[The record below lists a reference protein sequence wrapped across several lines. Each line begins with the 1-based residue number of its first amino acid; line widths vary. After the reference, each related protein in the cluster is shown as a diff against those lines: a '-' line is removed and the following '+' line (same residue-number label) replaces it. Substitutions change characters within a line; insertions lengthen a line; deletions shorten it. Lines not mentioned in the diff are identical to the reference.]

1 MGPHGQGSSAHTGAP
16 QPQSQGKDF
25 CPTGKRDGAGGQSP
39 LWSIP
44 WGPLAQGAPAVS
56 PLWHLLPKL
65 GPGQQPH
72 RDPRGQCPRGEV
84 GPWLRA
90 PQLCAPQL
98 RVPISA
104 DAPVHQEGTARWHN
118 LPEGALAAH
127 TCLQGQ
133 IRAIPRLTPLA
144 AMGSG
149 ATLGGPCHLGWVLQP
164 NVPSQVA
171 WGHVASGLAPLPAQ
185 HLGTERCTGHKRG
198 VPVAKGQW
206 DQWDLA
212 AGDRLWGQA
221 PCSRLG
227 ASCPGP
233 TQGCS
238 HFPAAPV
245 PSHRLGESPNKSKVS
260 AWESTGA
267 GTWVKPPGSWPGNGS
282 ACLSLRPAGGW
293 GRAGHRGQVGTEGL
307 RGINPAPGSRA
318 VPSWGTR
325 RG

>member
-1 MGPHGQGSSAHTGAP
+1 MSPHGQGSSAHMGAA
-16 QPQSQGKDF
+16 QLQSQGKDF

-104 DAPVHQEGTARWHN
+104 DAPVHQEGTAWWHN

-133 IRAIPRLTPLA
+133 IRAIPGLTPLA
-144 AMGSG
+144 ATGSG
-149 ATLGGPCHLGWVLQP
+149 ATLGGLAPGHATWGGSCSPMSPARWHGGTWHRAWPLSQPDTWAQRGARGTNGGSQWPKGSGISGIWQQGTGCGGRHPVPGWVP
-164 NVPSQVA
+164 PA
-171 WGHVASGLAPLPAQ
+171 LAPPRDAVTSQ
-185 HLGTERCTGHKRG
+185 QRPFPPTGSGNRQIR
-198 VPVAKGQW
+198 AKSQ
-206 DQWDLA
+206 L
-212 AGDRLWGQA
+212 
-221 PCSRLG
+221 
-227 ASCPGP
+227 
-233 TQGCS
+233 
-238 HFPAAPV
+238 
-245 PSHRLGESPNKSKVS
+245 
-260 AWESTGA
+260 
-267 GTWVKPPGSWPGNGS
+267 
-282 ACLSLRPAGGW
+282 
-293 GRAGHRGQVGTEGL
+293 GRA
-307 RGINPAPGSRA
+307 PGREL
-318 VPSWGTR
+318 G
-325 RG
+325 